1 MFESYLLDVFNYYFI
16 SFFEDFLIILM
27 IYNFLKL
34 LIISIIHELIWPTHY
49 FNKKH
54 NIGYSSYKLRSYTEY
69 LLKLKNNN
77 TFFYIYYMWF
87 FKKYFN

>member
-1 MFESYLLDVFNYYFI
+1 MFESYLLNIFNFYFL
-16 SFFEDFLIILM
+16 SFFEDFLIVIM
-27 IYNFLKL
+27 IYSFLKL
-34 LIISIIHELIWPTHY
+34 LVLSVIHELIWPTHY

-54 NIGYSSYKLRSYTEY
+54 NVGYLAYRLRSYSEF

-77 TFFYIYYMWF
+77 SYFCVYYLWF

>member
-1 MFESYLLDVFNYYFI
+1 MFESYLLDIFNFYFI
-16 SFFEDFLIILM
+16 SFFEDFLIVLM

-34 LIISIIHELIWPTHY
+34 LVIGVIHELVWPTHY

-54 NIGYSSYKLRSYTEY
+54 NIGYSSYKLRTYTEY